1 MEFDRTLLTEK
12 YLIEVIKCIEAHNVE
27 LDDFEFSTQ
36 RTNSY
41 QQGKLE
47 PKAVVYVCRLST
59 GI

>member
-36 RTNSY
+36 RTKSY
-41 QQGKLE
+41 QQGKLDS
-47 PKAVVYVCRLST
+47 KAVIYIYCVST
-59 GI
+59 